1 MNGFAKLCLCAAT
14 IMAVGCAAPPA
25 PPPKVV
31 APDAAAARLEAA
43 LAQRAAE
50 PAFSSSDSR
59 AAKARYGKDATTV
72 TYWGDASVLLKDAAQ
87 AMNMEF
93 KVGGPHPRLPI
104 YVQVAVKDVSLQAFL
119 RDVAGQLGGRADVIL
134 SSTSIELRYRN
145 HP

>member
-1 MNGFAKLCLCAAT
+1 MNGFAKLCLSAVT
-14 IMAVGCAAPPA
+14 IMAVGCAAPPS
-25 PPPKVV
+25 PPAQVV
-31 APDAAAARLEAA
+31 APDAAAARVDSA

-50 PAFSSSDSR
+50 PALSSDSR
-59 AAKARYGKDATTV
+59 AAKARYSKDATSV

-93 KVGGPHPRLPI
+93 KVGGPHPRLPM
-104 YVQVAVKDVSLQAFL
+104 YVQVAVKDVSLQTFL

-134 SSTSIELRYRN
+134 SSASIELRYRN